1 MRERIEEL
9 VKKLNEA
16 SREYYQFDREIM
28 SNVEY
33 DALYDELEKLE
44 KESGIVLAS
53 SPTVKVGYQVVSSLP
68 KENHP
73 SPMLSLDKTKSR
85 EELQNWLGDKEGVLS
100 WKLDGLTVVLTYE
113 GGRLVKALTRGDG
126 ITGEVITPNAFAFD
140 NLPVEIPEKG
150 QVVVRGEAVIGY
162 EDFEKINE
170 KGEYKNPR
178 NLCSG
183 SVRQLNSEITAQRHV
198 RFFAFALAA
207 GGGEFARRSEQL
219 DWLEKQGF
227 AVVEHVQVTGDNLIE
242 ALEGFEGKIE
252 KCDLPSDGLV
262 LIYDDIAYGTS
273 LGATAKFPRDGI
285 AFKWQ
290 DEIRE
295 TVLKEIVWN
304 ASRTGLINPVA
315 VFEPVELEGTTVTRA
330 SVHNLSIVE
339 ELALG
344 TGDRIRVYKANMI
357 IPQIES
363 NLTRSGTIEPPEKC
377 PVCGGATEIRQ
388 ERGVKTLHCTN
399 EECPARR
406 IEAFAHFVSR
416 DALNVE
422 GLSKATLEKLI
433 DGGIIRE
440 FADIFT
446 LDRHRERIEDFYG
459 FGEKSFENLLAA
471 AAKASK
477 TTPARLLYGLGIPGI
492 GAANGKLI
500 ARACRNSWD
509 KIESLTIE
517 ELTAIDGI
525 GDVMAEAFRG
535 YFDDEDNR
543 TVVSRLL
550 EVLELDET
558 FEDRG
563 DGTLQGKIF
572 VITGSLEH
580 FENRSALKAE
590 IEKAGGKTAGS
601 VSGKTDYL
609 INNDI
614 NSGSSKN
621 KKAAELGVPV
631 ITEEEFL
638 EMIK

>member
-9 VKKLNEA
+9 VRKLNEA

-44 KESGIVLAS
+44 KETGIVLAS

-85 EELQNWLGDKEGVLS
+85 DELRDWLGDKEGVLS

-113 GGRLVKALTRGDG
+113 EGRLIKALTRGDG

-150 QVVVRGEAVIGY
+150 RVVLRGEAVIGY
-162 EDFEKINE
+162 EDFERINE

-198 RFFAFALAA
+198 RFFAFALAD
-207 GGGEFARRSEQL
+207 GGGEFTRRSEQL
-219 DWLEKQGF
+219 EWLAKQGF
-227 AVVEHVQVTGDNLIE
+227 AVVEHVQVTGGNLTE
-242 ALEGFEGKIE
+242 ALEGFEKKIE
-252 KCDLPSDGLV
+252 NFDLPSDGLV
-262 LIYDDIAYGTS
+262 LIYDDIAYGRS

-290 DEIRE
+290 DEIKE
-295 TVLKEIVWN
+295 TVLREVVWN

-344 TGDRIRVYKANMI
+344 EGDTVRVYKANMI

-363 NLTRSGTIEPPEKC
+363 NLTRSGTVAPPEKC
-377 PVCGGATEIRQ
+377 PVCGGDTEIRQ

-446 LDRHRERIEDFYG
+446 LDRHRERIEEFYG
-459 FGEKSFENLLAA
+459 FGEKSFDNLLAA
-471 AAKASK
+471 AAKASR

-500 ARACRNSWD
+500 ARTCRNSWE
-509 KIESLTIE
+509 KIENITFD
-517 ELTAIDGI
+517 ELTAVDGI
-525 GDVMAEAFRG
+525 GDVMARAFRS
-535 YFDDEDNR
+535 YFDDENNR
-543 TVVSRLL
+543 AMVSRLL
-550 EVLELDET
+550 DVIDLDES
-558 FEDRG
+558 FEDRSG
-563 DGTLQGKIF
+563 GMLEGKTF
-572 VITGSLEH
+572 VITGSLKH

-590 IEKAGGKTAGS
+590 IEKAGGKTSGS
-601 VSGKTDYL
+601 VSGRTDYL
-609 INNDI
+609 INNDSS
-614 NSGSSKN
+614 SGSSKN
-621 KKAAELGVPV
+621 RKAAELGVPV

>member
-9 VKKLNEA
+9 VRKLNEA

-44 KESGIVLAS
+44 KETGIVLAS

-85 EELQNWLGDKEGVLS
+85 DELRDWLGDKEGVLS

-113 GGRLVKALTRGDG
+113 EGRLIKALTRGDG

-150 QVVVRGEAVIGY
+150 RVVLRGEAVIGY
-162 EDFEKINE
+162 EDFERINE

-198 RFFAFALAA
+198 RFFAFALAD
-207 GGGEFARRSEQL
+207 GGGEFTRRSEQL
-219 DWLEKQGF
+219 EWLAKQGF
-227 AVVEHVQVTGDNLIE
+227 AVVEHVQVTGGNLTE
-242 ALEGFEGKIE
+242 ALEGFEKKIE
-252 KCDLPSDGLV
+252 NFDLPSDGLV
-262 LIYDDIAYGTS
+262 LIYDDIAYGRS

-290 DEIRE
+290 DEIKE
-295 TVLKEIVWN
+295 TVLREVVWN

-344 TGDRIRVYKANMI
+344 EGDTIRVYKANMI

-363 NLTRSGTIEPPEKC
+363 NLTRSGTVAPPEKC
-377 PVCGGATEIRQ
+377 PVCGGDTEIRQ

-446 LDRHRERIEDFYG
+446 LDRHRERIEEFYG
-459 FGEKSFENLLAA
+459 FGEKSFDNLLAA
-471 AAKASK
+471 AAKASR

-500 ARACRNSWD
+500 ARTCRNSWG
-509 KIESLTIE
+509 KIENITFD
-517 ELTAIDGI
+517 ELTAVDGI
-525 GDVMAEAFRG
+525 GDVMARAFRS
-535 YFDDEDNR
+535 YFDDENNR
-543 TVVSRLL
+543 AMVSRLL
-550 EVLELDET
+550 DVIDLDES
-558 FEDRG
+558 FEDRSG
-563 DGTLQGKIF
+563 GMLEGKTF
-572 VITGSLEH
+572 VITGSLKH

-590 IEKAGGKTAGS
+590 IEKAGGKTSGS
-601 VSGKTDYL
+601 VSGRTDYL
-609 INNDI
+609 INNDSS
-614 NSGSSKN
+614 SGSSKN
-621 KKAAELGVPV
+621 RKAAELGVPV

>member
-9 VKKLNEA
+9 VRKLNEA

-44 KESGIVLAS
+44 KETGIVLAS

-85 EELQNWLGDKEGVLS
+85 DELRDWLGDKEGVLS

-113 GGRLVKALTRGDG
+113 EGRLIKALTRGDG

-150 QVVVRGEAVIGY
+150 RVVLRGEAVIGY
-162 EDFEKINE
+162 EDFERINE

-198 RFFAFALAA
+198 RFFAFALAD
-207 GGGEFARRSEQL
+207 GGGEFTRRSEQL
-219 DWLEKQGF
+219 EWLAKQGF
-227 AVVEHVQVTGDNLIE
+227 AVVEHVQVTGGNLTE
-242 ALEGFEGKIE
+242 ALEGFEKKIE
-252 KCDLPSDGLV
+252 NFDLPSDGLV
-262 LIYDDIAYGTS
+262 LIYDDIAYGRS

-290 DEIRE
+290 DEIKE
-295 TVLKEIVWN
+295 TVLREVVWN

-344 TGDRIRVYKANMI
+344 EGDTIRVYKANMI

-363 NLTRSGTIEPPEKC
+363 NLTRSGTVAPPEKC
-377 PVCGGATEIRQ
+377 TVCGGDTEIRQ

-446 LDRHRERIEDFYG
+446 LDRHRERIEEFYG
-459 FGEKSFENLLAA
+459 FGEKSFDNLLAA
-471 AAKASK
+471 AAKASR

-500 ARACRNSWD
+500 ARTCRNSWE
-509 KIESLTIE
+509 KIENITFD
-517 ELTAIDGI
+517 ELTAVDGI
-525 GDVMAEAFRG
+525 GDVMARAFRS
-535 YFDDEDNR
+535 YFDDENNR
-543 TVVSRLL
+543 AMVSRLL
-550 EVLELDET
+550 DVIDLDES
-558 FEDRG
+558 FEDRSG
-563 DGTLQGKIF
+563 GMLEGKTF
-572 VITGSLEH
+572 VITGSLKH

-590 IEKAGGKTAGS
+590 IEKAGGKTSGS
-601 VSGKTDYL
+601 VSGRTDYL
-609 INNDI
+609 INNDSS
-614 NSGSSKN
+614 SGSSKN
-621 KKAAELGVPV
+621 RKAAELGVPV

>member
-9 VKKLNEA
+9 VRKLNEA

-44 KESGIVLAS
+44 KETGIVLAS

-85 EELQNWLGDKEGVLS
+85 DELRDWLGDKEGVLS

-113 GGRLVKALTRGDG
+113 EGRLIKALTRGDG

-150 QVVVRGEAVIGY
+150 RVVLRGEAVIGY
-162 EDFEKINE
+162 EDFERINE

-183 SVRQLNSEITAQRHV
+183 SVRKLNSEITAQRHV
-198 RFFAFALAA
+198 RFFAFALAD
-207 GGGEFARRSEQL
+207 GGGEFTRRSEQL
-219 DWLEKQGF
+219 EWLAKQGF
-227 AVVEHVQVTGDNLIE
+227 AVVEHVQVTGGNLTE
-242 ALEGFEGKIE
+242 ALEGFEKKIE
-252 KCDLPSDGLV
+252 NFDLPSDGLV
-262 LIYDDIAYGTS
+262 LIYDDIAYGRS

-290 DEIRE
+290 DEIKE
-295 TVLKEIVWN
+295 TVLREVVWN

-344 TGDRIRVYKANMI
+344 EGDTIRVYKANMI

-363 NLTRSGTIEPPEKC
+363 NLTRSGTVAPPEKC
-377 PVCGGATEIRQ
+377 PVCGGDTEIRQ

-446 LDRHRERIEDFYG
+446 LDRHRERIEEFYG
-459 FGEKSFENLLAA
+459 FGEKSFDNLLAA
-471 AAKASK
+471 AAKASR

-500 ARACRNSWD
+500 ARTCRNSWG
-509 KIESLTIE
+509 KIENITFD
-517 ELTAIDGI
+517 ELTAVDGI
-525 GDVMAEAFRG
+525 GDVMARAFRS
-535 YFDDEDNR
+535 YFDDENNR
-543 TVVSRLL
+543 AMVSRLL
-550 EVLELDET
+550 DVIDLDES
-558 FEDRG
+558 FEDRSG
-563 DGTLQGKIF
+563 GMLEGKTF
-572 VITGSLEH
+572 VITGSLKH

-590 IEKAGGKTAGS
+590 IEKAGGKTSGS
-601 VSGKTDYL
+601 VSGRTDYL
-609 INNDI
+609 INNDSS
-614 NSGSSKN
+614 SGSSKN
-621 KKAAELGVPV
+621 RKAAELGVPV

>member
-9 VKKLNEA
+9 VRKLNEA

-44 KESGIVLAS
+44 KETGIVLAS

-85 EELQNWLGDKEGVLS
+85 DELRDWLGDKEGVLS

-113 GGRLVKALTRGDG
+113 EGRLIKALTRGDG

-150 QVVVRGEAVIGY
+150 RVVLRGEAVIGY
-162 EDFEKINE
+162 EDFERINE

-198 RFFAFALAA
+198 RFFAFALAD
-207 GGGEFARRSEQL
+207 GGGEFTRRSEQL
-219 DWLEKQGF
+219 EWLAKQGF
-227 AVVEHVQVTGDNLIE
+227 AVVEHVQVTGGNLTE
-242 ALEGFEGKIE
+242 ALEGFEKKIE
-252 KCDLPSDGLV
+252 NFDLPSDGLV
-262 LIYDDIAYGTS
+262 LIYDDIAYGRS

-290 DEIRE
+290 DEIKE
-295 TVLKEIVWN
+295 TVLREVVWN

-344 TGDRIRVYKANMI
+344 EGDTIRVYKANMI

-363 NLTRSGTIEPPEKC
+363 NLTRSGTVAPPEKC
-377 PVCGGATEIRQ
+377 PVCGGDTEIRQ

-446 LDRHRERIEDFYG
+446 LDRHRERIEEFYG
-459 FGEKSFENLLAA
+459 FGEKSFDNLLAA
-471 AAKASK
+471 AAKASR

-500 ARACRNSWD
+500 ARTCRNSWE
-509 KIESLTIE
+509 KIENITFD
-517 ELTAIDGI
+517 ELTAVDGI
-525 GDVMAEAFRG
+525 GDVMARAFRS
-535 YFDDEDNR
+535 YFDDENNR
-543 TVVSRLL
+543 AMVARLL
-550 EVLELDET
+550 EVIDLDES
-558 FEDRG
+558 FEDRSG
-563 DGTLQGKIF
+563 GMLEGKTF
-572 VITGSLEH
+572 VITGSLKH

-590 IEKAGGKTAGS
+590 IEKAGGKTSGS
-601 VSGKTDYL
+601 VSGRTDYL
-609 INNDI
+609 INNDSS
-614 NSGSSKN
+614 SGSSKN
-621 KKAAELGVPV
+621 RKAAELGVPV

>member
-9 VKKLNEA
+9 VRKLNEA

-44 KESGIVLAS
+44 KETGIVLAS

-85 EELQNWLGDKEGVLS
+85 DELRDWLGDKEGVLS

-113 GGRLVKALTRGDG
+113 EGRLIKALTRGDG

-150 QVVVRGEAVIGY
+150 RVVLRGEAVIGY
-162 EDFEKINE
+162 EDFERINE

-198 RFFAFALAA
+198 RFFAFALAD
-207 GGGEFARRSEQL
+207 GGGEFIRRSEQL
-219 DWLEKQGF
+219 EWLAEQGF
-227 AVVEHVQVTGDNLIE
+227 AVVEHVQVTGGNLTE
-242 ALEGFEGKIE
+242 ALEGFEKKIE
-252 KCDLPSDGLV
+252 NFDLPSDGLV
-262 LIYDDIAYGTS
+262 LIYDDIAYGRS

-290 DEIRE
+290 DEIKE
-295 TVLKEIVWN
+295 TVLREVVWN

-344 TGDRIRVYKANMI
+344 EGDTIRVYKANMI

-363 NLTRSGTIEPPEKC
+363 NLTRSGTVAPPEKC
-377 PVCGGATEIRQ
+377 PVCGGDTEIRQ

-446 LDRHRERIEDFYG
+446 LDRHRERIEEFYG
-459 FGEKSFENLLAA
+459 FGEKSFDNLLAA
-471 AAKASK
+471 AAKASR

-500 ARACRNSWD
+500 ARTCRNSWE
-509 KIESLTIE
+509 KIENITFD
-517 ELTAIDGI
+517 ELTAVDGI
-525 GDVMAEAFRG
+525 GDVMARAFRS
-535 YFDDEDNR
+535 YFDDEKNR
-543 TVVSRLL
+543 AMVARLL
-550 EVLELDET
+550 EVIDLDES
-558 FEDRG
+558 FEDRSG
-563 DGTLQGKIF
+563 GMLEGKTF
-572 VITGSLEH
+572 VITGSLKH

-590 IEKAGGKTAGS
+590 IEKAGGKTSGS
-601 VSGKTDYL
+601 VSGRTDYL
-609 INNDI
+609 INNDSS
-614 NSGSSKN
+614 SGSSKN
-621 KKAAELGVPV
+621 RKAAELGVPV

>member
-9 VKKLNEA
+9 VRKLNEA

-44 KESGIVLAS
+44 KETGIVLAS

-85 EELQNWLGDKEGVLS
+85 DELRDWLGDKEGVLS

-113 GGRLVKALTRGDG
+113 EGRLIKALTRGDG

-150 QVVVRGEAVIGY
+150 RVVLRGEAVIGY
-162 EDFEKINE
+162 EDFERINE

-198 RFFAFALAA
+198 RFFAFALAD
-207 GGGEFARRSEQL
+207 GGGEFTRRSEQL
-219 DWLEKQGF
+219 EWLAKQGF
-227 AVVEHVQVTGDNLIE
+227 AVVEHVQVTGGNLTE
-242 ALEGFEGKIE
+242 ALEGFEKKIE
-252 KCDLPSDGLV
+252 NFDLPSDGLV
-262 LIYDDIAYGTS
+262 LIYDDIAYGRS

-290 DEIRE
+290 DEIKE
-295 TVLKEIVWN
+295 TVLREVVWN

-344 TGDRIRVYKANMI
+344 EGDTIRVYKANMI

-363 NLTRSGTIEPPEKC
+363 NLTRSGTVAPPEKC
-377 PVCGGATEIRQ
+377 PVCGGDTEIRQ
-388 ERGVKTLHCTN
+388 ERGVKTLQCTN

-446 LDRHRERIEDFYG
+446 LDRHRERIEEFYG
-459 FGEKSFENLLAA
+459 FGEKSFDNLLAA
-471 AAKASK
+471 AAKASR

-500 ARACRNSWD
+500 ARTCRNSWE
-509 KIESLTIE
+509 KIENITFD
-517 ELTAIDGI
+517 ELTAVDGI
-525 GDVMAEAFRG
+525 GDVMARAFRS
-535 YFDDEDNR
+535 YFDDENNR
-543 TVVSRLL
+543 AMVSRLL
-550 EVLELDET
+550 DVIDLDES
-558 FEDRG
+558 FEDRSG
-563 DGTLQGKIF
+563 GMLEGKTF
-572 VITGSLEH
+572 VITGSLKH

-590 IEKAGGKTAGS
+590 IEKAGGKTSGS
-601 VSGKTDYL
+601 VSGRTDYL
-609 INNDI
+609 INNDSS
-614 NSGSSKN
+614 SGSSKN
-621 KKAAELGVPV
+621 RKAAELGVPV

>member
-9 VKKLNEA
+9 VRKLNEA

-44 KESGIVLAS
+44 KETGIVLAS

-85 EELQNWLGDKEGVLS
+85 DELRDWLGDKEGVLS

-113 GGRLVKALTRGDG
+113 EGRLIKALTRGDG

-150 QVVVRGEAVIGY
+150 RVVLRGEAVIGY
-162 EDFEKINE
+162 EDFERINE

-198 RFFAFALAA
+198 RFFAFALAD
-207 GGGEFARRSEQL
+207 GGGEFIRRSEQL
-219 DWLEKQGF
+219 EWLAEQGF
-227 AVVEHVQVTGDNLIE
+227 AVVEHVQVTGGNLTE
-242 ALEGFEGKIE
+242 ALEGFEKKIE
-252 KCDLPSDGLV
+252 NFDLPSDGLV
-262 LIYDDIAYGTS
+262 LIYDDIAYGRS

-290 DEIRE
+290 DEIKE
-295 TVLKEIVWN
+295 TVLREVVWN

-344 TGDRIRVYKANMI
+344 EGDTIRVYKANMI

-363 NLTRSGTIEPPEKC
+363 NLTRSGTVAPPEKC
-377 PVCGGATEIRQ
+377 PVCGGDTEIRQ

-446 LDRHRERIEDFYG
+446 LDRHRERIEEFYG
-459 FGEKSFENLLAA
+459 FGEKSFDNLLAA
-471 AAKASK
+471 AAKASR

-500 ARACRNSWD
+500 ARTCRNSWE
-509 KIESLTIE
+509 KIENITFD
-517 ELTAIDGI
+517 ELTAVDGI
-525 GDVMAEAFRG
+525 GDVMARAFRS
-535 YFDDEDNR
+535 YFDDENNR
-543 TVVSRLL
+543 AMVSRLL
-550 EVLELDET
+550 DVIDLDES
-558 FEDRG
+558 FEDRSG
-563 DGTLQGKIF
+563 GMLEGKTF
-572 VITGSLEH
+572 VITGSLKH

-590 IEKAGGKTAGS
+590 IEKAGGKTSGS
-601 VSGKTDYL
+601 VSGRTDYL
-609 INNDI
+609 INNDSS
-614 NSGSSKN
+614 SGSSKN
-621 KKAAELGVPV
+621 RKAAELGVPV